1 LFRRI
6 VALWLVVLVLAP
18 AVRGG
23 DGKEKKYE
31 PWPAGRWPFWE
42 QYAAHFIGPQGRVI
56 EGSEADR
63 TTSEGQAYAL
73 FFALVGNDRLRF
85 DLVLNW
91 TQDNLAGGDLHKRL
105 PAWKW
110 GHGEDGKWR
119 VLDDNSAADADLWMA
134 YSLLEASRL
143 WDEPEEYGEL
153 GKSLLSRIAAEEVA
167 DLPGQGP
174 MLLPGRFGFHP
185 VADQWIV
192 NASYIPPPLLWA
204 AARAQPDG
212 PWKQINEQME
222 TLVCQGS
229 GSGFAMDWDIY
240 TSGKGYAPTAGPG
253 GSVASAANA
262 PVPGGSYDAIRVYLW
277 AGLSHNAGLS
287 AAQQKRQHAG
297 LDCLGGMATYLDT
310 HATPPEVVDPSGKV
324 LQPEGTV
331 GFSAALLPYLQLEH
345 RPTAFAAQHARLES
359 HKNDVLG
366 LYGENDPR
374 YYDQNLTLFALGW
387 SEQRLAFEPD
397 GKLRVKWHAN

>member
-1 LFRRI
+1 
-6 VALWLVVLVLAP
+6 
-18 AVRGG
+18 
-23 DGKEKKYE
+23 
-31 PWPAGRWPFWE
+31 
-42 QYAAHFIGPQGRVI
+42 
-56 EGSEADR
+56 
-63 TTSEGQAYAL
+63 
-73 FFALVGNDRLRF
+73 
-85 DLVLNW
+85 
-91 TQDNLAGGDLHKRL
+91 
-105 PAWKW
+105 
-110 GHGEDGKWR
+110 
-119 VLDDNSAADADLWMA
+119 
-134 YSLLEASRL
+134 
-143 WDEPEEYGEL
+143 
-153 GKSLLSRIAAEEVA
+153 
-167 DLPGQGP
+167 
-174 MLLPGRFGFHP
+174 
-185 VADQWIV
+185 
-192 NASYIPPPLLWA
+192 
-204 AARAQPDG
+204 
-212 PWKQINEQME
+212 
-222 TLVCQGS
+222 
-229 GSGFAMDWDIY
+229 MDWDIY

-324 LQPEGTV
+324 IQPEGTV